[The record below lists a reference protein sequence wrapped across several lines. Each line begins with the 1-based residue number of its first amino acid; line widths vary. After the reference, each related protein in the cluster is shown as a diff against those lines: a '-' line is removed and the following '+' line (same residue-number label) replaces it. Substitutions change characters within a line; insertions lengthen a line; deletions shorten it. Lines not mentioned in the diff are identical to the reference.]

1 MTSMKRYNKQYSLV
15 VTIMNDIS
23 LTRGDT
29 LHLQITLTDQE
40 GEVYTLQ
47 DGDALVFTVKKN
59 TSSDVVLIQKNILNS
74 DITISHEDTKNMSYG
89 TYVYD
94 VQLTQA
100 NGDVT
105 TVIKPSKFII
115 TEEVNFDS
123 TVSVQ
128 SNTVEQ
134 RLSSSEELEK
144 NKIYVEE

>member
-1 MTSMKRYNKQYSLV
+1 
-15 VTIMNDIS
+15 MNDIT

-47 DGDALVFTVKKN
+47 DGDTLVFTVKKN

-74 DITISHEDTKNMSYG
+74 NITISHEDTKNMAYG
-89 TYVYD
+89 TYMYD

-105 TVIKPSKFII
+105 TVIKPSKFKI
-115 TEEVNFDS
+115 TEEVNYD
-123 TVSVQ
+123 
-128 SNTVEQ
+128 
-134 RLSSSEELEK
+134 
-144 NKIYVEE
+144 

>member
-1 MTSMKRYNKQYSLV
+1 
-15 VTIMNDIS
+15 MNDIS

-134 RLSSSEELEK
+134 RLSSSEELGK